1 MNIGYIQTFYI
12 LLIICVLLIL
22 QNINMYLIID
32 KLVTIIYIIKL
43 VQAHKSKQLL
53 LFIYNH
59 FIVTKSNQS
68 ILSIL
73 CDI

>member
-22 QNINMYLIID
+22 QNINIYLIID

-43 VQAHKSKQLL
+43 VQTHKSKKLL
-53 LFIYNH
+53 LFIYNY
-59 FIVTKSNQS
+59 FMINKSKQS
-68 ILSIL
+68 HLSIL
-73 CDI
+73 YDI